1 MGFLLSPSIG
11 FWTRGGSSVLPS
23 PHQIRGGF
31 EVITGKKKKR
41 FGKCNRCGKT
51 WDCKDVKD
59 GKCPDC
65 GDKVEDKDDNQVVIK
80 GA

>member
-1 MGFLLSPSIG
+1 M
-11 FWTRGGSSVLPS
+11 
-23 PHQIRGGF
+23 
-31 EVITGKKKKR
+31 ITGKKKKR

-80 GA
+80 GGIR